1 MTAANTCEAVYLND
15 SAETLSREAL
25 DFSLSSTRA
34 NGNVLSI
41 KIREEKVGIHMKENH
56 EEWLDLLKSNQI
68 DPKGKVELELE
79 LEMELGLWLER
90 ELELGLELEY
100 QSSRSEVES
109 HEWESDI
116 PRHLQRHWGQGIIN
130 ITNKSIGEQ
139 MLPDLVV
146 EVKSDLVVVLHG
158 PETEEDPW
166 MAGQWRLSRAEG
178 TSKTD

>member
-1 MTAANTCEAVYLND
+1 
-15 SAETLSREAL
+15 
-25 DFSLSSTRA
+25 
-34 NGNVLSI
+34 VLSI

-116 PRHLQRHWGQGIIN
+116 PRHLQRHWGSRNHQYYQQEHWRTDVGN
-130 ITNKSIGEQ
+130 VAVHHHQ
-139 MLPDLVV
+139 H
-146 EVKSDLVVVLHG
+146 SD
-158 PETEEDPW
+158 
-166 MAGQWRLSRAEG
+166 WRLRSHPPLSVSPTA
-178 TSKTD
+178 